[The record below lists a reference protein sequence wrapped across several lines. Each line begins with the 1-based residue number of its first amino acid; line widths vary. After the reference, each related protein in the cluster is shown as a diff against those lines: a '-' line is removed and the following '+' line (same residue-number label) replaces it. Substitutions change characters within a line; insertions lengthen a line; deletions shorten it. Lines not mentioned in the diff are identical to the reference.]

1 MAEWLAAHGLE
12 RYAAA
17 FDAAEIDLATLALL
31 TDHDLWEMGLPLGP
45 RRKILSIL
53 EAPSA
58 PVADAAAASVG
69 ERRQITVMFVDLVGS
84 TSLSTR
90 VDPEILGELLASYK
104 AAVAEE
110 VAQAG
115 GIVAK
120 YLGDGVLAYFGWPT

>member
-31 TDHDLWEMGLPLGP
+31 TDHDLREMGLPLGP
-45 RRKILSIL
+45 RRKILSL
-53 EAPSA
+53 LQASPSA

-90 VDPEILGELLASYK
+90 VDPEILGELLASY
-104 AAVAEE
+104 
-110 VAQAG
+110 
-115 GIVAK
+115 
-120 YLGDGVLAYFGWPT
+120 